1 MKKIKNIFLLF
12 LTFVVVLSSVRL
24 TYSFNNE
31 KTLYYDGNKKE
42 IKYFN
47 LSDKDLF
54 SSFKNL
60 MPGDIKEETIKFKM
74 SNIDSNTNLYINI
87 KENISSINYLN
98 FKIYKNDT
106 LIFDNKKDEQPEL
119 IDLGKFNKDSNFD
132 LKLKLEISKET
143 GNEIQDL
150 KLNLKLNFIIEEN
163 GEQIEVPSTYDD
175 SNIIINLFVMI
186 ISLITLLI
194 MLFKVKKENS

>member
-24 TYSFNNE
+24 TYSFNDE

-74 SNIDSNTNLYINI
+74 NNIDSNTNLYINI
-87 KENISSINYLN
+87 EENISSINYLN

-132 LKLKLEISKET
+132 LKLKLEIPKET

>member
-87 KENISSINYLN
+87 EENISSINYLN